1 MGVKLQSALS
11 LLRKRKAWGGVITKS
26 FSKGIIFKFWKT
38 MGKQP
43 TEVLKESR
51 GLVKE
56 EEEIFDEDPIL
67 EEEYNPF

>member
-1 MGVKLQSALS
+1 
-11 LLRKRKAWGGVITKS
+11 
-26 FSKGIIFKFWKT
+26 

-51 GLVKE
+51 GLGKE
-56 EEEIFDEDPIL
+56 EEESFDEDPIL